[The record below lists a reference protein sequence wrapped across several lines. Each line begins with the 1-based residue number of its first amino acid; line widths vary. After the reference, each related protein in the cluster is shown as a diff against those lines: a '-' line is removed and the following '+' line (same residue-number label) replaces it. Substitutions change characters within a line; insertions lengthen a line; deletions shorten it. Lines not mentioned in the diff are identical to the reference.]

1 MPKVDDQGNC
11 LSKICSLGKKSTLPR
26 GKKVGIFLTTNQLIC
41 FRLTLTESFARRIHI
56 YACTSIHK
64 YRDIHT
70 FMHICMNSYI
80 QTKHPPLSHI
90 HVDHKQW
97 ENDINR

>member
-41 FRLTLTESFARRIHI
+41 FRLTLTESFARCIHI
-56 YACTSIHK
+56 MCMYLYIHK
-64 YRDIHT
+64 YRDIHVHT
-70 FMHICMNSYI
+70 FMRICMNSYI
-80 QTKHPPLSHI
+80 QTKHPHYPI
-90 HVDHKQW
+90 DHKQW

>member
-56 YACTSIHK
+56 YACTSTYINTEIYIHSCIIA
-64 YRDIHT
+64 YTHEFIHT
-70 FMHICMNSYI
+70 HKPSPHYPI
-80 QTKHPPLSHI
+80 
-90 HVDHKQW
+90 DHRQW
-97 ENDINR
+97 EN